1 MWLIFNWPNTDQS
14 TLFHLHDSQWAAI
27 ARDHMVIYS
36 VESPGRTPPATMSSN
51 ASEPHRSYALKI
63 TALLNPTSADVNIT
77 EPRYVHNLPQP
88 TFAIPHMKA
97 IGTASLPT
105 LRPGQMQPYSVPYVY
120 TTARPSQLSPVVH
133 AALQARL
140 AQRSQPV
147 VTKQRQSTPEVDE
160 VSGTNPYA
168 RSPRLKLLHKM
179 AERKRRSN
187 LRNVFDELKE
197 VLCEDEA
204 ISMSKSD
211 IVDVA
216 VSTIDSLHIRYE
228 KLLREKEALCSELR
242 CR

>member
-1 MWLIFNWPNTDQS
+1 
-14 TLFHLHDSQWAAI
+14 
-27 ARDHMVIYS
+27 
-36 VESPGRTPPATMSSN
+36 
-51 ASEPHRSYALKI
+51 
-63 TALLNPTSADVNIT
+63 
-77 EPRYVHNLPQP
+77 
-88 TFAIPHMKA
+88 
-97 IGTASLPT
+97 
-105 LRPGQMQPYSVPYVY
+105 
-120 TTARPSQLSPVVH
+120 
-133 AALQARL
+133 
-140 AQRSQPV
+140 